1 MPIHA
6 LLKFGLVFSFSQNI
20 LKLSSIPANAL
31 LMLHHSAL
39 VALSAFSAIA
49 CLYNF
54 AYSLSLICRVI
65 GGKNLSFVFFC
76 LLYIFQYNNPLIA
89 GIFNWESYRIR

>member
-1 MPIHA
+1 MHA

-20 LKLSSIPANAL
+20 LKLLSSIPANAL

-65 GGKNLSFVFFC
+65 RGEKIC
-76 LLYIFQYNNPLIA
+76 LLFSSVYIFQYNNPFIA
-89 GIFNWESYRIR
+89 GIFNWESYCIR

>member
-20 LKLSSIPANAL
+20 LKLSSIPANAF

-65 GGKNLSFVFFC
+65 RGKKSVFCF
-76 LLYIFQYNNPLIA
+76 LLFTLYFPVQ
-89 GIFNWESYRIR
+89 